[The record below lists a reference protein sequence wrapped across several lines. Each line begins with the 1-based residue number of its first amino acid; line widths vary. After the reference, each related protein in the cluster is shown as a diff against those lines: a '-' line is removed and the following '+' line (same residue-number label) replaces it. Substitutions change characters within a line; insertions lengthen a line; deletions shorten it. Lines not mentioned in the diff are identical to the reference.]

1 MLLLANRTLMTV
13 SEKKRKIKRKERNV
27 CGFSSLGGDTI
38 ALQLFFA
45 ELPSGGLKMNEQ
57 IDIFI
62 LSYLDCIIVNLT

>member
-13 SEKKRKIKRKERNV
+13 SEKKRKNKTKERNV

-38 ALQLFFA
+38 ALQLFF
-45 ELPSGGLKMNEQ
+45 LRNSQVGGLKMNEQ

-62 LSYLDCIIVNLT
+62 LSYLDCIIYS